1 MVTKQEA
8 FTFTDLK
15 DVLTKAM
22 AMQGRQI
29 QVPENRNLVIADLG
43 VDSLAVVQIL
53 LDIQSR
59 FGVNIPVDDVG
70 ELSTIGKTIDYV
82 NRRLQH

>member
-1 MVTKQEA
+1 MVMA
-8 FTFTDLK
+8 RDRFTFTDLK
-15 DVLTKAM
+15 DILIKAM

-29 QVPENRNLVIADLG
+29 QVPEDRNLMIADLG

-59 FGVNIPVDDVG
+59 FGVEIPVDDLGRLTTVG
-70 ELSTIGKTIDYV
+70 GTIDYI
-82 NRRLQH
+82 NGRLK

>member
-1 MVTKQEA
+1 MERQR
-8 FTFTDLK
+8 FTFTDLN
-15 DVLTKAM
+15 DIVSKAM

-29 QVPENRNLVIADLG
+29 QMPEDRNVVIADLG

-59 FGVNIPVDDVG
+59 FGVEIPAEDVPRLTTVG
-70 ELSTIGKTIDYV
+70 ETMDYV
-82 NRRLQH
+82 NQHMTS

>member
-1 MVTKQEA
+1 MVMERKQ

-15 DVLTKAM
+15 DVLTRGM

-29 QVPENRNLVIADLG
+29 QVREDRSLVIGDLG
-43 VDSLAVVQIL
+43 VDSLAMVQIL

-59 FGVNIPVDDVG
+59 FGVDIPVEDIGQLTTVG
-70 ELSTIGKTIDYV
+70 ETIDYM
-82 NRRLQH
+82 NRRLKQ

>member
-1 MVTKQEA
+1 MTM
-8 FTFTDLK
+8 TFTDLN
-15 DVLTKAM
+15 DILTKAM

-29 QVPENRNLVIADLG
+29 KVPEDRNLVIADLG

-59 FGVNIPVDDVG
+59 FGVDIPAEDVPG
-70 ELSTIGKTIDYV
+70 LTTVGGTIDYV
-82 NRRLQH
+82 NRRLKS

>member
-1 MVTKQEA
+1 MVMQRER

-15 DVLTKAM
+15 DILTKAM

-29 QVPENRNLVIADLG
+29 QVAEDNKLVIGDLG
-43 VDSLAVVQIL
+43 VDSLAMVQIL

-59 FGVNIPVDDVG
+59 FGVAIPVEDIGQLTTVG
-70 ELSTIGKTIDYV
+70 ETIDYM
-82 NRRLQH
+82 NRRLQ

>member
-1 MVTKQEA
+1 M
-8 FTFTDLK
+8 TFTDLN
-15 DVLTKAM
+15 DILVKAM

-29 QVPENRNLVIADLG
+29 KVPEDRNCVIADLG

-59 FGVNIPVDDVG
+59 FGVDIPVEDIPGLTTVG
-70 ELSTIGKTIDYV
+70 ETMDYV
-82 NRRLQH
+82 NRRLQS